1 MSYTQDFFTS
11 RNNFGDGNTRIGQTG
26 RLWYDSITNTIRVSD
41 GVTPGGIIISASGGG
56 GGTGAANI
64 AVYEEGGLLTTAVTS
79 LNFVG
84 NSLTASVSGSNV
96 TVTMAAIPTAV
107 FDGGS
112 PSTDYTIG
120 GPAFDC
126 GGVI

>member
-1 MSYTQDFFTS
+1 MGYTQDFFTS
-11 RNNFGDGNTRIGQTG
+11 RNNFGDGNTRIGKEG

-41 GVTPGGIIISASGGG
+41 GVTPGGIVISAGGG
-56 GGTGAANI
+56 GGGGGAANI
-64 AVYEEGGLLTTAVTS
+64 SVYEEGNLLTTAVTS
-79 LNFVG
+79 LDFRG

-96 TVTMAAIPTAV
+96 TITMAAIPTAV
-107 FDGGS
+107 FDGGF

-126 GGVI
+126 GGVT